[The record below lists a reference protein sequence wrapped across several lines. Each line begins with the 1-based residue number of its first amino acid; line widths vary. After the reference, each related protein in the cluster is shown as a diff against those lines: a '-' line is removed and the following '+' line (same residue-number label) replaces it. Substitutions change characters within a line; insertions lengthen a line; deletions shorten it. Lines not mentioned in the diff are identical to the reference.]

1 MSESKLQDRYLDL
14 LLEMVF
20 EEQEEKEVQ
29 RLAQSPDPEL
39 TEEESNQA
47 KRILEKAFQET
58 DDHKKAEAGHKHTK
72 KGKKLLKGL
81 LSIAA
86 ILLLL
91 SSIGMAAS
99 AEFREAFL
107 RMFIRVNEQ
116 SNSVWIYP
124 DEETAR
130 QNDKYFSDSIKPPQ
144 QWTGSFYLSSVPQG
158 FALDKE
164 SVRPQSVRYTNG
176 QQAFT
181 FAEHFNASENE
192 RSLTGLDYVLSG
204 EKENAFDCARFAA
217 WEDKQV
223 LAWDDGFSWFELI
236 GEKMER
242 EELISIA
249 NAVLPLRRGSIT
261 QAKKETDIS
270 IAVPP
275 LWGGEWFPVFLP
287 SGLHIVSFSHNIKPD
302 SCVHDGV
309 LRIARELTK
318 EEQKSHPSGWGIVYG
333 LGKPDGTVVV
343 EPKYDHLEFAG
354 EGLVSTYLD
363 GKCGV
368 IDLTGREIVPPQY
381 QISTGGKL
389 PMIVYWNGYTEI
401 DDAQAG
407 KSLILDEKG
416 EEIYSIPRQSMISST
431 DDTRY
436 YTLTS
441 PYKNGCFW
449 VHSWTVNRENDM
461 IRQENTNY
469 QLMKIVDGQAISLN
483 DEYYSDITPWIE
495 AACDQTEENFAEGLQ
510 AVCQNSLWGFID
522 ENGLPSRPFQW
533 NAACNFHNGLA
544 LVEKDGK
551 LAYIDHNSTVIWR
564 EP

>member
-1 MSESKLQDRYLDL
+1 MKRCFFIFL
-14 LLEMVF
+14 LILCLLPG
-20 EEQEEKEVQ
+20 
-29 RLAQSPDPEL
+29 LAGA
-39 TEEESNQA
+39 EEEDALYPIRENGLWGYMN
-47 KRILEKAFQET
+47 RTGET
-58 DDHKKAEAGHKHTK
+58 VIAPQWEYAG
-72 KGKKLLKGL
+72 L
-81 LSIAA
+81 
-86 ILLLL
+86 
-91 SSIGMAAS
+91 
-99 AEFREAFL
+99 
-107 RMFIRVNEQ
+107 
-116 SNSVWIYP
+116 
-124 DEETAR
+124 
-130 QNDKYFSDSIKPPQ
+130 FSDGIAVV
-144 QWTGSFYLSSVPQG
+144 GSDQ
-158 FALDKE
+158 
-164 SVRPQSVRYTNG
+164 
-176 QQAFT
+176 
-181 FAEHFNASENE
+181 
-192 RSLTGLDYVLSG
+192 
-204 EKENAFDCARFAA
+204 
-217 WEDKQV
+217 ED
-223 LAWDDGFSWFELI
+223 WELI
-236 GEKMER
+236 GGLIRKDGEMLLPMEY
-242 EELISIA
+242 
-249 NAVLPLRRGSIT
+249 SIT
-261 QAKKETDIS
+261 ETTGGFIFSLWDESADSYQNQWFYDKASGALFPIS
-270 IAVPP
+270 YDYIMD
-275 LWGGEWFPVFLP
+275 WYGGELLIAENDGLYGFICRDTGEVVFPLQFDGLYGDVGCREGHVLAAYERGYQGDGSVWGPDYHLYALTGEEIVFP
-287 SGLHIVSFSHNIKPD
+287 FGIKPD

-333 LGKPDGTVVV
+333 LGKPDGSVVV

-416 EEIYSIPRQSMISST
+416 EEIYSIPRQSMISGT

-522 ENGLPSRPFQW
+522 ENGLPSLPFQW

-551 LAYIDHNSTVIWR
+551 LAYIDHNGTVIWR